1 MAKTPSKTSP
11 FYKDILSGRK
21 NDSLSCRYKNAD
33 LQKQVY
39 SLFNIYLTY
48 KSSSLHSIHQ
58 YKQSHYTIKIRR
70 NIGD

>member
-1 MAKTPSKTSP
+1 MIHYHVGTKMQT
-11 FYKDILSGRK
+11 
-21 NDSLSCRYKNAD
+21 YKNRYI
-33 LQKQVY
+33 LY
-39 SLFNIYLTY
+39 LIYLTY